1 MPPVHA
7 TATITS
13 KGQVTLPKPIR
24 QALGVDAG
32 SRIAFDLRGGDVIVT
47 RAADEPHADPAIAAF
62 LDVLAEDIRSGR
74 NVGALPETLAAAL
87 AALPEG
93 SVDLDEPIDGD
104 VAL

>member
-1 MPPVHA
+1 MPHVRA

-13 KGQVTLPKPIR
+13 KGQITLPKPVR

-32 SRIAFDLRGGDVIVT
+32 SRIAFDLRDGDVIVT

-62 LDVLAEDIRSGR
+62 LDVLAEDIRAGR

-93 SVDLDEPIDGD
+93 PVDLDEPIEGD
-104 VAL
+104 VVL

>member
-1 MPPVHA
+1 MPHVRA

-32 SRIAFDLRGGDVIVT
+32 SRIAFDLRGTDVIVT
-47 RAADEPHADPAIAAF
+47 RAKEEPHADPAISAF
-62 LDVLAEDIRSGR
+62 LDVLAGDIRSGR
-74 NVGALPETLAAAL
+74 NVGALPEMLAEAL
-87 AALPEG
+87 AALSEG
-93 SVDLDEPIDGD
+93 PVDLDDPIDGD

>member
-1 MPPVHA
+1 MPHVRA

-62 LDVLAEDIRSGR
+62 LDVLAADIRSGR
-74 NVGALPETLAAAL
+74 NVGALPEMLATAL
-87 AALPEG
+87 ATLPEG
-93 SVDLDEPIDGD
+93 AVDLDEPIDGD
-104 VAL
+104 VTL